1 MKPLAPGSF
10 EPCVDRWGR
19 FDELLPSLEGPTMA
33 IADERVLR
41 LHPHVAR
48 ALKRIP
54 TVVALRAGEGAKSLK
69 TLERLAAAA
78 VEVPRRATV
87 LAVGGG
93 SIGDVAT
100 VFAHLHKRG
109 ARLIH
114 VPTTWLAAVDSSLGG
129 KGAVNVAGLKNA
141 LGVFH
146 APLEG
151 WLCLEVFATLTPA
164 QLREGQ
170 AEAYKMALALDE
182 RTWRTWRV
190 ARPDATSL
198 IRTSRTLKTSVCV
211 KDPYEQRG
219 LREVFNFGH
228 TFGHVVESVSRY
240 RVRHGEAVAL
250 GMVCA
255 IDLGRALGVTSE
267 AVAAA
272 VEPQLPMA
280 EQARQRLASVLA
292 HVSTAEVARL
302 LRGDKK
308 GATKTHTRFIL
319 LEKPGHWQAQD
330 VANDAWTSLFSAWRK
345 GGRP

>member
-1 MKPLAPGSF
+1 
-10 EPCVDRWGR
+10 
-19 FDELLPSLEGPTMA
+19 MA

-48 ALKRIP
+48 ALKKLP
-54 TVVALRAGEGAKSLK
+54 LVVPLKAGEGAKSLK

-109 ARLIH
+109 ARLIQ

-129 KGAVNVAGLKNA
+129 KGAVNVAGLKNG

-146 APLEG
+146 APVEG
-151 WLCLEVFATLTPA
+151 WLCLELFTTLTAA

-190 ARPDATSL
+190 AQPDASSL
-198 IRTSRTLKTSVCV
+198 IRTSRTLKTAVCV

-228 TFGHVVESVSRY
+228 TFGHVVESLSRY

-255 IDLGRALGVTSE
+255 LDLGRALGVTSDE
-267 AVAAA
+267 VASQ
-272 VEPQLPMA
+272 VEPHLPMA
-280 EQARQRLASVLA
+280 KDARRKLGSVL
-292 HVSTAEVARL
+292 STASLVEVGRL

-319 LEKPGHWQAQD
+319 LERPGRWASRE
-330 VANDAWTSLFSAWRK
+330 VPNEAWRALFGAWRK
-345 GGRP
+345 GARP